1 MSDFLFNGK
10 VVKPFTDEDLNFTND
25 LVKMTLTLDNNGY
38 EIYMKPEEYE
48 KLLKDMNNDRKRA
61 NND

>member
-25 LVKMTLTLDNNGY
+25 LVKMTLTLDNNSY
-38 EIYMKPEEYE
+38 EVYMKPEEYE
-48 KLLKDMNNDRKRA
+48 RILKDMNND
-61 NND
+61 